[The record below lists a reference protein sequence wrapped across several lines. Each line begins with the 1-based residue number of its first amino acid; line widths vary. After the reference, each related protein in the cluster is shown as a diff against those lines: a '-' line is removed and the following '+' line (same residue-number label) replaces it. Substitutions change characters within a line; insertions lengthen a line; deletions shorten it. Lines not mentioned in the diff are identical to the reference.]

1 MSPHGHVV
9 SSIYFIKG
17 HFLFTQFASDRT
29 DLVKRIEHL
38 GKRKSTQG
46 MTLTKI
52 SKNIPENKAKSSV
65 DKFLLETRH
74 VFPRQQKHL

>member
-1 MSPHGHVV
+1 M
-9 SSIYFIKG
+9 
-17 HFLFTQFASDRT
+17 QFASDRT

-52 SKNIPENKAKSSV
+52 SKNIPENKAK
-65 DKFLLETRH
+65 KKLT
-74 VFPRQQKHL
+74 